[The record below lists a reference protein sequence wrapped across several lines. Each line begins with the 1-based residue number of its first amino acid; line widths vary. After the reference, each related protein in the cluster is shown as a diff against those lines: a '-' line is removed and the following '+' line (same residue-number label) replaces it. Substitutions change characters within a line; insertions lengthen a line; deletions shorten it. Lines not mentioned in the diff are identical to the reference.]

1 MLQQTTILKVT
12 TALAMFSGLLTVLAT
27 ASPVT
32 VAIAQEPAESAA
44 ATATSSKFYTDVTAT
59 HLPAGVTDNLS
70 MDARPADV
78 DADGD
83 LDIII
88 ANEHRANILLLN
100 DGSGRFSDASAAR
113 LPRGEH
119 DSEDIGIADFD
130 GDGDVDIVVVSEDDQ
145 TNELYLNDGKGF
157 FSDAAERL
165 PVTGTSNAVLVMDLT
180 GNGHVDILIGN
191 NGQNV
196 LLENRGEARF
206 IDVTAERL
214 PSFEDVTQDVVAGDV
229 NGDGHV
235 DLLFGNEDAN
245 RLLLNDGDGVFRLAE
260 NALPMRDGAEETRE
274 ADLGDIDGD
283 GDLDILFANVQAFVD
298 DADAQNRLLRN
309 NGKGRFE
316 DITASHLPPD
326 QDRSF
331 DGSFLDLDGDGDL
344 DIITCNANRG
354 SDSWITI
361 SPFRA
366 YRNDGSGS
374 FTDTTSELLPASAT
388 GRGFDVQQADFNG
401 DELPD
406 LYLSNRDGSD
416 RLLLRRPR

>member
-1 MLQQTTILKVT
+1 MFQHSTANPCHVLGPLSALLLLSSASQLMAQQP
-12 TALAMFSGLLTVLAT
+12 AA
-27 ASPVT
+27 AS
-32 VAIAQEPAESAA
+32 A
-44 ATATSSKFYTDVTAT
+44 ATATSSAWYEDVTAT
-59 HLPAGVTDNLS
+59 HLPAGVTDGLS
-70 MDARPADV
+70 MDARPVDV

-157 FSDAAERL
+157 FSDAAKRL

-180 GNGHVDILIGN
+180 GNGHPDILIGN

-206 IDVTAERL
+206 VDVTSARL
-214 PSFEDVTQDVVAGDV
+214 SSFADVTQDVVSGDA
-229 NGDGHV
+229 NGDGHI

-245 RLLLNDGDGVFRLAE
+245 RLLLNDGEGVFRLAE
-260 NALPMRDGAEETRE
+260 NTLPMRDRAEETRE
-274 ADLGDIDGD
+274 ADFGDIDGD

-298 DADAQNRLLRN
+298 EADAQNRLLRN
-309 NGKGRFE
+309 DGEGRFA

-354 SDSWITI
+354 TESWIAAT
-361 SPFRA
+361 PWRA
-366 YRNDGSGS
+366 YRNDGSGR
-374 FTDTTSELLPASAT
+374 FADATGELLPATAV

-401 DELPD
+401 DSLPD
-406 LYLSNRDGSD
+406 LFLSSRDGSD
-416 RLLLRRPR
+416 RLLLGKAR

>member
-1 MLQQTTILKVT
+1 MFQHSNAIQHQYLGPLSALLLLSSASSVMAQQ
-12 TALAMFSGLLTVLAT
+12 
-27 ASPVT
+27 
-32 VAIAQEPAESAA
+32 PAAAA
-44 ATATSSKFYTDVTAT
+44 ATATSSAWYEDVTAT
-59 HLPAGVTDNLS
+59 HLPAGVTDGLS
-70 MDARPADV
+70 MDARTLDA

-119 DSEDIGIADFD
+119 DSEDIGIADLD
-130 GDGDVDIVVVSEDDQ
+130 GDGDLDIVVVSEDDQ

-157 FSDAAERL
+157 FSDASQRL

-180 GNGHVDILIGN
+180 GNGHPDILIGN

-196 LLENRGEARF
+196 LLENDGAANF
-206 IDVTAERL
+206 ADVTSARL
-214 PSFEDVTQDVVAGDV
+214 PGFADVTQDVVAGDA
-229 NGDGHV
+229 NGDGHI

-245 RLLLNDGDGVFRLAE
+245 RLLLNNGHGVFVHASE
-260 NALPMRDGAEETRE
+260 ALPLRTAAEETRE
-274 ADLGDIDGD
+274 ADFGDIDGD
-283 GDLDILFANVQAFVD
+283 GDLDVLFANVQAFVD

-309 NGKGRFE
+309 DGAGRFA

-331 DGSFLDLDGDGDL
+331 DGSFLDLDDDGDL

-354 SDSWITI
+354 TESWIAAT
-361 SPFRA
+361 PWRA
-366 YRNDGSGS
+366 YRNDGSGR
-374 FTDTTSELLPASAT
+374 FADATGELLPATAV

-401 DELPD
+401 DSLPD
-406 LYLSNRDGSD
+406 LFLSSRDGSD
-416 RLLLRRPR
+416 RLLLGKAR

>member
-1 MLQQTTILKVT
+1 MRHQSTSVFTSLLICMLMLLMTVSSARQLMAQQ
-12 TALAMFSGLLTVLAT
+12 
-27 ASPVT
+27 P
-32 VAIAQEPAESAA
+32 AA
-44 ATATSSKFYTDVTAT
+44 AAASDTSSDFYEDVTAS
-59 HLPAGVTDNLS
+59 HLPEGVTDALS
-70 MDARPADV
+70 MDARPVDV

-100 DGSGRFSDASAAR
+100 DGSGHFSDASEAR

-130 GDGDVDIVVVSEDDQ
+130 GDGDPDIVVVSEDDQ

-157 FSDAAERL
+157 FSDASDRL

-180 GNGHVDILIGN
+180 GNGHVDIVIGN

-206 IDVTAERL
+206 VDVSAERL
-214 PSFEDVTQDVVAGDV
+214 PEFEDVTQDVVAGDV
-229 NGDGHV
+229 DGDGHV

-245 RLLLNDGDGVFRLAE
+245 RLLLNDGNGVFTHAAG
-260 NALPMRDGAEETRE
+260 ALPMRDIAEETRE

-283 GDLDILFANVQAFVD
+283 DDLDILFANVQAFVE
-298 DADAQNRLLRN
+298 DADAQNRLLSN
-309 NGKGRFE
+309 NGRGQFE
-316 DITASHLPPD
+316 DITANHLPTD

-344 DIITCNANRG
+344 DIMTCNANRG
-354 SDSWITI
+354 GDSWITI
-361 SPFRA
+361 TPFRA
-366 YRNDGSGS
+366 YRNDGAGR
-374 FTDTTSELLPASAT
+374 FTDVTEELLPASAV

-401 DELPD
+401 DGLPD

-416 RLLLRRPR
+416 RLLLGRPR

>member
-1 MLQQTTILKVT
+1 MAQQ
-12 TALAMFSGLLTVLAT
+12 
-27 ASPVT
+27 
-32 VAIAQEPAESAA
+32 PAAAA
-44 ATATSSKFYTDVTAT
+44 ATDTSSDFFEDVTAS
-59 HLPAGVTDNLS
+59 HLPEGVTDALS
-70 MDARPADV
+70 MDARPVDV

-100 DGSGRFSDASAAR
+100 DGNGQFSDASEAR

-130 GDGDVDIVVVSEDDQ
+130 GDGDLDIVVVSEDDQ

-157 FSDAAERL
+157 FSDASDRL

-180 GNGHVDILIGN
+180 GNGQVDIVIGN

-196 LLENRGEARF
+196 LLENRGDARF
-206 IDVTAERL
+206 VDVSAERL
-214 PSFEDVTQDVVAGDV
+214 PEFEDVTQDVVAGDV
-229 NGDGHV
+229 DGDGHV

-245 RLLLNDGDGVFRLAE
+245 RLLLNDGNGVFAHAAG
-260 NALPMRDGAEETRE
+260 ALPMRDIAEETRE

-283 GDLDILFANVQAFVD
+283 GDLDILFANVQAFVE
-298 DADAQNRLLRN
+298 DADAQNRLLIN
-309 NGKGRFE
+309 NGRGQFE
-316 DITASHLPPD
+316 DITANHLPTD

-344 DIITCNANRG
+344 DIMTCNANRG

-361 SPFRA
+361 TPFRA
-366 YRNDGSGS
+366 YRNDGAGR
-374 FTDTTSELLPASAT
+374 FTDVTGELLPAST
-388 GRGFDVQQADFNG
+388 VGRGFDVQQADFNG
-401 DELPD
+401 DGLPD

-416 RLLLRRPR
+416 RLLLGRPR

>member
-1 MLQQTTILKVT
+1 MHLRTRNPMAASVC
-12 TALAMFSGLLTVLAT
+12 LLLCCTFMIRAQNPDS
-27 ASPVT
+27 ASRHSDWY
-32 VAIAQEPAESAA
+32 E
-44 ATATSSKFYTDVTAT
+44 DVTAT
-59 HLPAGVTDNLS
+59 HLPAGVTDGLS
-70 MDARPADV
+70 MDARTLDA

-130 GDGDVDIVVVSEDDQ
+130 GDGDLDIVVVSEDDQ
-145 TNELYLNDGKGF
+145 TNELYLNDGRGF
-157 FSDAAERL
+157 FSDASQRL

-180 GNGHVDILIGN
+180 GNGHPDILIGN

-196 LLENRGEARF
+196 LLENDGAANF
-206 IDVTAERL
+206 TDVTSARL
-214 PSFEDVTQDVVAGDV
+214 PSFADVTQDVVAGDA
-229 NGDGHV
+229 NSDGHI

-245 RLLLNDGDGVFRLAE
+245 RLLLNNGQGVFVHASE
-260 NALPMRDGAEETRE
+260 ALPLRTAAEETRE
-274 ADLGDIDGD
+274 ADFGDIDGD

-309 NGKGRFE
+309 DGTGRFS

-331 DGSFLDLDGDGDL
+331 DGSLLDLDGDGDL

-354 SDSWITI
+354 SESWIAAT
-361 SPFRA
+361 PWRA
-366 YRNDGSGS
+366 YRNDGDGR
-374 FTDTTSELLPASAT
+374 FADATSELLPATAI

-401 DELPD
+401 DGLPD
-406 LYLSNRDGSD
+406 LYLSSRDGTD
-416 RLLLRRPR
+416 RLLYGIAR

>member
-1 MLQQTTILKVT
+1 MLQRTIV
-12 TALAMFSGLLTVLAT
+12 SSLLLIDVLALLLAVTSTRHAT
-27 ASPVT
+27 A
-32 VAIAQEPAESAA
+32 QQPAASAS
-44 ATATSSKFYTDVTAT
+44 ATATSSELYTDVTAS
-59 HLPAGVTDNLS
+59 HLPAGVTDGLS
-70 MDARPADV
+70 MDARPVDV

-100 DGSGRFSDASAAR
+100 DGSGRFSDASDAR

-119 DSEDIGIADFD
+119 DSEDIGVADFD

-145 TNELYLNDGKGF
+145 TNELYLNDGKGL
-157 FSDAAERL
+157 FSDAADRL

-196 LLENRGEARF
+196 LLENRGGARF
-206 IDVTAERL
+206 IDVTNEHL
-214 PSFEDVTQDVVAGDV
+214 PSVEDVTQDVVAGDV

-245 RLLLNDGDGVFRLAE
+245 RLLLNDGEGVFRLAE

-298 DADAQNRLLRN
+298 DADAQNRMLRN
-309 NGKGRFE
+309 NGTGRFE

-331 DGSFLDLDGDGDL
+331 DGSLLDLDGDGDL

-354 SDSWITI
+354 SNSWITI

-366 YRNDGSGS
+366 YRNDGNGR
-374 FTDTTSELLPASAT
+374 FTDATDALLPASAT
-388 GRGFDVQQADFNG
+388 GRGFDVQQADFDG
-401 DELPD
+401 DGLLD

-416 RLLLRRPR
+416 RLLLARTR

>member
-1 MLQQTTILKVT
+1 MLQRTIVSSLLL
-12 TALAMFSGLLTVLAT
+12 LAVLALLLAVASTRHAT
-27 ASPVT
+27 A
-32 VAIAQEPAESAA
+32 QQPAVSAA
-44 ATATSSKFYTDVTAT
+44 ATATSSELYADVTAS
-59 HLPAGVTDNLS
+59 HLPAGVTDGLS
-70 MDARPADV
+70 MDARPVDV

-157 FSDAAERL
+157 FSDASARL

-180 GNGHVDILIGN
+180 GNGHIDILIGN

-206 IDVTAERL
+206 VDVTAERL

-245 RLLLNDGDGVFRLAE
+245 RLLLNDGEGVFRLAE

-309 NGKGRFE
+309 DGQGQFE

-366 YRNDGSGS
+366 YRNDGDGR
-374 FTDTTSELLPASAT
+374 FTDTSDALLPASAT
-388 GRGFDVQQADFNG
+388 GRGFDVQQADFDG
-401 DELPD
+401 DGLLD

-416 RLLLRRPR
+416 RLLLRIPR

>member
-1 MLQQTTILKVT
+1 MFQHSNPNQRQYLGPLSALLLLSSASSVMAQQ
-12 TALAMFSGLLTVLAT
+12 
-27 ASPVT
+27 
-32 VAIAQEPAESAA
+32 PAAA
-44 ATATSSKFYTDVTAT
+44 ATATSSDWYEDVTAT
-59 HLPAGVTDNLS
+59 HLPAGVTDGLS
-70 MDARPADV
+70 MDARTLDA

-83 LDIII
+83 VDIII

-119 DSEDIGIADFD
+119 DSEDIGIADLD
-130 GDGDVDIVVVSEDDQ
+130 GDGDLDIVVVSEDDQ
-145 TNELYLNDGKGF
+145 TNELFLNDGKGF
-157 FSDAAERL
+157 FSDASQRL

-180 GNGHVDILIGN
+180 GNGHPDILIGN

-196 LLENRGEARF
+196 LLENDGAANF
-206 IDVTAERL
+206 ADVTSARL
-214 PSFEDVTQDVVAGDV
+214 PGFADVTQDVVAGDA
-229 NGDGHV
+229 NGDGHI

-245 RLLLNDGDGVFRLAE
+245 RLLLNNGHGVFVHASE
-260 NALPMRDGAEETRE
+260 ALPLRTAAEETRE
-274 ADLGDIDGD
+274 ADFGDIDGD

-309 NGKGRFE
+309 DGAGRFA

-331 DGSFLDLDGDGDL
+331 DGSFLDLDDDGDL

-354 SDSWITI
+354 TESWIAAT
-361 SPFRA
+361 PWRA
-366 YRNDGSGS
+366 YRNDGSGR
-374 FTDTTSELLPASAT
+374 FADATGELLPATAV

-401 DELPD
+401 DSLPD
-406 LYLSNRDGSD
+406 LFLSSRDGSD
-416 RLLLRRPR
+416 RLLLGKAR